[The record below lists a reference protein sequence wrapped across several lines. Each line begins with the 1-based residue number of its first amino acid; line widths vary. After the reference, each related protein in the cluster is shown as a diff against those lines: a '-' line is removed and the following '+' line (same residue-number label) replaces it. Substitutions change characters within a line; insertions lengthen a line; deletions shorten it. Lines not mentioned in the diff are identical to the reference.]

1 MRVFSFLAAVAI
13 SAACSAGEL
22 QYEFQGGDSLKVN
35 VVGAS
40 KQAWSVVGDKTP
52 VIVAAAIVGDRLIVE
67 EFKCGGDVTPP
78 NPGPNPPVP
87 PPPPP
92 PADDIAAMLWI
103 EESSGRDAEQAA
115 VLIDSELRRRMAAK
129 GIAFRVVDAD
139 VVDENGMTPSDLLP
153 LISAAKAKGLPCVF
167 ALDKSGRTVLEA
179 KVTDKASFEKII
191 DRLTGALQSRSV
203 EPSEANKS
211 DDTSERNDDVKKTEP
226 EQNKTQTPA
235 SCPTGTCPTVRVPLI
250 RRR

>member
-40 KQAWSVVGDKTP
+40 KQTWSLVGDKTP
-52 VIVAAAIVGDRLIVE
+52 IIVAAAIVGDRLIVE

-78 NPGPNPPVP
+78 HPGPNPPVP

-92 PADDIAAMLWI
+92 PADDIEAVLWI

-115 VLIDSELRRRMAAK
+115 VLIDSELRRKMASK

-139 VVDENGMTPSDLLP
+139 VVDENGRTPDDLLP
-153 LISAAKAKGLPCVF
+153 IISAAKAKGLPCVF

-191 DRLTGALQSRSV
+191 DRLTGELQGRAV
-203 EPSEANKS
+203 DPAAEDKT
-211 DDTSERNDDVKKTEP
+211 DDTPERNVDRKETEP
-226 EQNKTQTPA
+226 EQNKTQPQT